1 MTLLR
6 HFDLVALA
14 AALPLFVL
22 AGLPLVAY
30 AAAAAAW
37 LAQTALKAVL
47 DRRAAASNDPRFSAG
62 LTVASMMARVWLSAL
77 AILAV
82 GLSTT
87 DEAGLAAAVLIAVLF
102 TIHLSMLLVLRAPG
116 ARRGPDA
123 P

>member
-6 HFDLVALA
+6 HFDLVVLA
-14 AALPLFVL
+14 AALPVFVL

-37 LAQTALKAVL
+37 LAQTALKVVL
-47 DRRAAASNDPRFSAG
+47 ERRAAASHDPRFSAG
-62 LTVASMMARVWLSAL
+62 LTLASMMARVWLSAL

-82 GLSTT
+82 GLSST

-102 TIHLSMLLVLRAPG
+102 TIHLSMLLVLRGPG
-116 ARRGPDA
+116 GRRGEA
-123 P
+123 R

>member
-14 AALPLFVL
+14 AALPVFVL

-30 AAAAAAW
+30 GAAAAAW
-37 LAQTALKAVL
+37 LAQTALKVVL
-47 DRRAAASNDPRFSAG
+47 ERRAAASTDPRFSAG
-62 LTVASMMARVWLSAL
+62 VTLASMMARVWLSAL

-102 TIHLSMLLVLRAPG
+102 TIHLSMLLVLRGPG
-116 ARRGPDA
+116 GGRGESA
-123 P
+123 

>member
-14 AALPLFVL
+14 AALPVFVL

-37 LAQTALKAVL
+37 LAQTALKVVL
-47 DRRAAASNDPRFSAG
+47 ERRAAASHDPRFSAG
-62 LTVASMMARVWLSAL
+62 LTLASMMARVWLSAL

-82 GLSTT
+82 GLSST

-102 TIHLSMLLVLRAPG
+102 TIHLSMLLVLRGPG
-116 ARRGPDA
+116 GRRGEA
-123 P
+123 R